1 MSSSGMG
8 LYAKFIEMNI
18 FFDLDGTLIDS
29 KLRLYKLFQELIPQ
43 SNLTYDEYWNLKQ
56 NKINH
61 AAILKNYFNS
71 DKKDICLFKQKWML
85 QIESDEYLQID
96 RPFAGVTEYLLSL
109 KEKEFELYL
118 VTARQFKDKV
128 LSQLELFGWS
138 EIFND
143 ILVTEQ
149 KTNKADLIKS
159 VISNNTIG
167 LIIGDTGEEI
177 QVGKQLSL
185 KTVAVLTGFL
195 NRKSLLPYHPDIIVD
210 KITNLKI

>member
-1 MSSSGMG
+1 MG
-8 LYAKFIEMNI
+8 LYAKISKMKIFID
-18 FFDLDGTLIDS
+18 FDGTLIDS

-61 AAILKNYFNS
+61 AAILKKHFS
-71 DKKDICLFKQKWML
+71 FDRKDVNLFEQKWMSH
-85 QIESDEYLQID
+85 IESEEYLQID
-96 RPFAGVTEYLLSL
+96 RPFVGVTEYLLSL
-109 KEKEFELYL
+109 KEKGFELYL

-128 LSQLELFGWS
+128 LSQLVLFGWS
-138 EIFND
+138 EIFID

-149 KTNKADLIKS
+149 KINKADLIKS

-167 LIIGDTGEEI
+167 WIIGDTGKEI
-177 QVGKQLSL
+177 EVGKQLSL

-195 NRKSLLPYHPDIIVD
+195 NRKKLLLYHPDIIVD
-210 KITNLKI
+210 KITDLKI